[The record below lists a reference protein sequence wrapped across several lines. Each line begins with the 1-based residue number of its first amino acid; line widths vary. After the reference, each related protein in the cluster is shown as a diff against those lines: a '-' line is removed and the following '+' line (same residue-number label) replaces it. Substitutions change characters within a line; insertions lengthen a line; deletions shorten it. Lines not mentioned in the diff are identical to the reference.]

1 MKREREMER
10 EQGLSIPQGADLGEE
25 EAARGSDGKA
35 LRERTGPSWRG
46 FALSIL
52 AAVLLSV
59 MATLLLGGS
68 WSSYTLRPAAAVSS
82 GGCGA
87 RGSCCPPSDTGK

>member
-1 MKREREMER
+1 MEK
-10 EQGLSIPQGADLGEE
+10 EQGMAIPRGADLGEE
-25 EAARGSDGKA
+25 EADRGIDGKA
-35 LRERTGPSWRG
+35 QSERTGPSWRG

-52 AAVLLSV
+52 AAIVLSV

-87 RGSCCPPSDTGK
+87 GGNCCPPQQKTGK